1 MDTTPDPEKGHT
13 RRSSE
18 FERPVSHD
26 SKTTADQHEDEDD
39 VSVKGKGNGEDRPS
53 SRHENDLYPAATL
66 GEPSG
71 DGIYAC
77 EETCSPCRTRSRA
90 SSIRSRPLSVVPRSK
105 RRGLFG
111 RFTLIPEIER
121 PYDYKSSTKWTITA
135 AVALATAA
143 APMGSSIFYRM
154 SNSYPKL
161 QGPVADKALKPLSN
175 PSQLTSGL
183 HRPSPICPLRYT
195 CSPCPYFPYGGRP
208 SQNSTVDG
216 PFISSP
222 SP

>member
-1 MDTTPDPEKGHT
+1 MAATPDPEKGHT

-18 FERPVSHD
+18 FERPVSHA

-39 VSVKGKGNGEDRPS
+39 ASAREKGIDEDRPS

-90 SSIRSRPLSVVPRSK
+90 SSIRSRPLSVVTRSK

-121 PYDYKSSTKWTITA
+121 PYDYKNSTKWTITA

-143 APMGSSIFYRM
+143 APMGSSIFYRR
-154 SNSYPKL
+154 STPF
-161 QGPVADKALKPLSN
+161 SN
-175 PSQLTSGL
+175 PQKPAADEAALSS
-183 HRPSPICPLRYT
+183 RSRIPL
-195 CSPCPYFPYGGRP
+195 
-208 SQNSTVDG
+208 N
-216 PFISSP
+216 
-222 SP
+222 